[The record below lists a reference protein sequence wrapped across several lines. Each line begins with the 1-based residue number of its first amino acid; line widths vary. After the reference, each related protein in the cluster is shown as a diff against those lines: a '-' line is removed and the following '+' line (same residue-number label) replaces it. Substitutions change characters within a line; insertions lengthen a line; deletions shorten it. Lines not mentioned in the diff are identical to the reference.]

1 MTKPSSLQEA
11 LAGLPANQAE
21 RMKRLAEERGEEFV
35 LELCGLLKAQMEC
48 IEKL

>member
-1 MTKPSSLQEA
+1 MTNPSSLQEA
-11 LAGLPANQAE
+11 IAGLPASQAE

-35 LELCGLLKAQMEC
+35 LELCAMVKSQMEL